1 MPTPPGQPVV
11 QLRIQLEE
19 IDPPVW
25 RRVLVPGSVRLDKL
39 HRMIQAAMGWEDSH
53 LHSFAIGD
61 ATFGMQFDDYPEDE
75 LDEKSVSVMGAIGD
89 AERFTYEYDFGDGWE
104 HEIVVEAR
112 WRMPIGLTFAVC
124 LEGQNACPP
133 EDCGGPGGYSMLL
146 EALADPSHEEHAE
159 LLRWAGGPIDP
170 TEFDLGWAN
179 ARLQAV
185 R

>member
-1 MPTPPGQPVV
+1 MPTPPGQPVL

-19 IDPPVW
+19 VDPPVW

-53 LHSFAIGD
+53 LHNFSIGD

-75 LDEKSVSVMGAIGD
+75 LDEKSVSVAGAIGD
-89 AERFTYEYDFGDGWE
+89 AERFTYEYDFGDGWG
-104 HEIVVEAR
+104 HEVVVEAR
-112 WRMPIGLTFAVC
+112 WRMPIGLKFAVC

-133 EDCGGPGGYSMLL
+133 EDCGGPGGYAMLL
-146 EALADPSHEEHAE
+146 EVLADPSHEDYEHM
-159 LLRWAGGPIDP
+159 RGWVGGPFDS